1 MKRTR
6 QVPLAL
12 LLGAL
17 WGNAWSAGFGELIV
31 RSRLGEP
38 LTAEIT
44 VKATPE
50 ELRSL
55 SARIAPAEY
64 FRQVGVPYNATIQAI
79 DAKVVRDGNRAK
91 IVLTSR
97 TPIREP
103 FVDVLLDMNWAGGR
117 LVREFAILLDPPEM
131 AAPARPVPA
140 TGKDVTVPAKA
151 AARQTP
157 GQWTV
162 QPGETLYA
170 IARQVSP
177 SGATTEQTLV
187 ALWRANPNAFIEGD
201 INRLKVGATLK
212 VPSSEEIRRIP
223 LAEARSML
231 RAPSKPRQAAAA
243 PARETGPAPA
253 PEAAADKGKAIARE
267 ALEAPSPAPAEDR
280 LKVGAAPETGAG
292 TETKSPAIPLPE
304 TAALQESLSA
314 SEAALG
320 EANERIVK
328 LETEIARLQKQLEA
342 QNATLARLQAQAEA
356 SAKQSEASW
365 IEGLLPAVGGAAA
378 ALLAMFGWSAYR
390 RRREEK
396 AALPIS
402 SAPATVTAETP
413 AVTTIEHSGPVTE
426 SGRAVTSGQNIDT
439 SSILGTDFTQV
450 AFNALHA
457 DEGVDPVA
465 EAEVYLA
472 YGRDPQA
479 EEILLDALKQNPRR
493 AAIYLKLLE
502 VYAKRGDRAKFDQY
516 LRTLSELT
524 GEQGPDWTMALAIG
538 QRAWPQDERF
548 ATVVVTDTLE
558 PTESLAEKA
567 GESTLQREISPAS
580 ATAPAAEAPAQPAAT
595 AEPAATVPQ
604 ADFVELDF
612 DLDKLTE
619 QMAAEP
625 KPAPAT
631 AAPAPAPDALDFD
644 LELPPEEE
652 ARPQAPS
659 GAPAAEAPSP
669 EKGEDSSALEFPE
682 LSLEENAAAPREERP
697 APSPAEM
704 AESQELKSMLEEI
717 DFDLAE
723 ISPETEAPG
732 KEPTEPPKGAEPS
745 AVAPAS
751 AEEQKSS
758 EAGPPTEVMD
768 IDLERFAGE
777 AGTADHDTRL
787 QLAEAYLEMGD
798 TEGARELLEE
808 VLRDGDETQ
817 RAAAQQLMDRILG
830 SKA

>member
-55 SARIAPAEY
+55 SARIAPPEY
-64 FRQVGVPYNATIQAI
+64 FRQVGVPYNATTQAV
-79 DAKVVRDGNRAK
+79 DVKLVRDGNRAK

-103 FVDVLLDMNWAGGR
+103 FVDILLDMSWAGGR
-117 LVREFAILLDPPEM
+117 LVREFAILLDPPEV

-140 TGKDVTVPAKA
+140 VGKDVTAPSKTA
-151 AARQTP
+151 AARQIP
-157 GQWTV
+157 GQWSV

-170 IARQVSP
+170 IARQVAP
-177 SGATTEQTLV
+177 SGLTAEQTLV
-187 ALWRANPNAFIEGD
+187 ALWRANPHAFIDGD
-201 INRLKVGATLK
+201 INRLKAGASLK
-212 VPSSEEIRRIP
+212 VPSAEEIRRIP

-231 RAPSKPRQAAAA
+231 RASGKPRQAAAA
-243 PARETGPAPA
+243 PARDTGPAPA
-253 PEAAADKGKAIARE
+253 PEAAADQGKAIARE
-267 ALEAPSPAPAEDR
+267 ALETPAPAPVEDR
-280 LKVGAAPETGAG
+280 LKVGAAPEAAVGA
-292 TETKSPAIPLPE
+292 ETKGSVPISPE

-320 EANERIVK
+320 EANERIVN

-356 SAKQSEASW
+356 SVKQSETSW
-365 IEGLLPAVGGAAA
+365 VEGLLPAVGGAAA

-396 AALPIS
+396 AASPLSPTP
-402 SAPATVTAETP
+402 APATAESP
-413 AVTTIEHSGPVTE
+413 AVTTMEHSGPVTE

-524 GEQGPDWTMALAIG
+524 EEQGPDWTMALAIG
-538 QRAWPQDERF
+538 QRAWPQDPRF
-548 ATVVVTDTLE
+548 AAVAAATDTLE
-558 PTESLAEKA
+558 PPESAA
-567 GESTLQREISPAS
+567 VPAS
-580 ATAPAAEAPAQPAAT
+580 VSSPPPEAPAAEAPAESAPPA
-595 AEPAATVPQ
+595 PQ

-619 QMAAEP
+619 QMAAEA
-625 KPAPAT
+625 KPAPAAAAT
-631 AAPAPAPDALDFD
+631 ASESLEFD
-644 LELPPEEE
+644 LEFPVEEE
-652 ARPQAPS
+652 SRPQAPA
-659 GAPAAEAPSP
+659 GAPVAAEA
-669 EKGEDSSALEFPE
+669 KGEADAALEFPE
-682 LSLEENAAAPREERP
+682 LSLEEGAPAPREQRP
-697 APSPAEM
+697 AASPAAT
-704 AESQELKSMLEEI
+704 AESQELKSLLEEI

-723 ISPETEAPG
+723 ISPETEAPV
-732 KEPTEPPKGAEPS
+732 KERAEPPKASEPAAGA
-745 AVAPAS
+745 AAS
-751 AEEQKSS
+751 AEEQKSA

-768 IDLERFAGE
+768 IDLEHFAAE

-787 QLAEAYLEMGD
+787 QLAQAYLEMGD

-808 VLRDGDETQ
+808 VLRDGNEAQ
-817 RAAAQQLMDRILG
+817 RTAAQQLMDRILG

>member
-55 SARIAPAEY
+55 SARIAPPEY
-64 FRQVGVPYNATIQAI
+64 FREVGVPYNATTQAI
-79 DAKVVRDGNRAK
+79 EAKLVRDGNRAK

-117 LVREFAILLDPPEM
+117 LVREFAILLDPPEV

-140 TGKDVTVPAKA
+140 IGKNVIPSPTTAV
-151 AARQTP
+151 RQTP

-162 QPGETLYA
+162 QSGDTLYA
-170 IARQVSP
+170 IARQVAP

-187 ALWRANPNAFIEGD
+187 ALWRANSNAFIDGD

-231 RAPSKPRQAAAA
+231 RVPSKSRHAAVAAA
-243 PARETGPAPA
+243 PARETGPAP
-253 PEAAADKGKAIARE
+253 EASADKGKVVARE
-267 ALEAPSPAPAEDR
+267 ALESPSPAPAEDR
-280 LKVGAAPETGAG
+280 LKVGAAPEAGAG
-292 TETKSPAIPLPE
+292 TETKSPAIPSPE

-328 LETEIARLQKQLEA
+328 LETEIARLQKLLEA
-342 QNATLARLQAQAEA
+342 QNATLARLQAQAET
-356 SAKQSEASW
+356 SVKQSEASW
-365 IEGLLPAVGGAAA
+365 GDALLPAVGGAAA

-396 AALPIS
+396 AALSIS
-402 SAPATVTAETP
+402 PSAAPTTVTPETP
-413 AVTTIEHSGPVTE
+413 AVTTMEHSGPVTE

-516 LRTLSELT
+516 LKTLSDLT

-558 PTESLAEKA
+558 PPESLVEKA
-567 GESTLQREISPAS
+567 EEATSEPRNAS
-580 ATAPAAEAPAQPAAT
+580 APAPAAAVS
-595 AEPAATVPQ
+595 AEPAATAPQ
-604 ADFVELDF
+604 ADFVDLDF

-619 QMAAEP
+619 QMTAEP
-625 KPAPAT
+625 KPAPT
-631 AAPAPAPDALDFD
+631 AATPAPAEEALEFD
-644 LELPPEEE
+644 LELPPVEEE
-652 ARPQAPS
+652 TTRPPQVSPAASAPAQAP
-659 GAPAAEAPSP
+659 APASASAAES
-669 EKGEDSSALEFPE
+669 LEFPE
-682 LSLEENAAAPREERP
+682 LSLDEGAVTPQEERP
-697 APSPAEM
+697 APSPAAV

-723 ISPETEAPG
+723 ISPEIEAPSMDQTTQARMQ
-732 KEPTEPPKGAEPS
+732 ESSEVTA
-745 AVAPAS
+745 AS
-751 AEEQKSS
+751 AEAQRAAEV
-758 EAGPPTEVMD
+758 GPPTEVMD
-768 IDLERFAGE
+768 IDLERFASE
-777 AGTADHDTRL
+777 AGATDHDTRL
-787 QLAEAYLEMGD
+787 QLAQAYFEMGD

-808 VLRDGDETQ
+808 VLRDGNEAQ
-817 RAAAQQLMDRILG
+817 RAAAQQLMDKIQG